1 MMIKIRAMKRAD
13 LSIPDHSAGESIARI
28 YDYRPIQMLPPVQK
42 KRNVAK
48 NNNHGKIF
56 QELFTLVLSDE
67 YNNRWCFYNETIN
80 VF

>member
-1 MMIKIRAMKRAD
+1 
-13 LSIPDHSAGESIARI
+13 
-28 YDYRPIQMLPPVQK
+28 MLPPVQK